1 VGERSYGHN
10 FKLSGD
16 EKRAKKI
23 GVLTPWP
30 AKQQTE
36 LFGAIEALCSPCPIE
51 KLRTNLHGGVSD
63 CGQGGP
69 TDRWLGAP
77 G

>member
-1 VGERSYGHN
+1 MIVAERAAANPPHVVHHYRRLVGERSYGHN

-30 AKQQTE
+30 AKQ
-36 LFGAIEALCSPCPIE
+36 
-51 KLRTNLHGGVSD
+51 
-63 CGQGGP
+63 
-69 TDRWLGAP
+69 
-77 G
+77 

>member
-30 AKQQTE
+30 AKQ
-36 LFGAIEALCSPCPIE
+36 
-51 KLRTNLHGGVSD
+51 
-63 CGQGGP
+63 
-69 TDRWLGAP
+69 
-77 G
+77 